1 MAGAVPAILLPLLS
15 RLRIAL
21 PQIARLGV
29 FLSNAE
35 GTVLS
40 RWADSDGQVL
50 VCPPAVVSVA
60 ANTCLAHLR
69 AMPEASFVDRNDP
82 AMQWL
87 PGAHSEPL
95 MVLSVRRNSVVHGYL
110 VIDVER
116 GWRAD
121 AACIVQLRSWGPILA
136 ALLGHSIQST
146 ANLVNAVRFSNEFI
160 HARDPI
166 TGEHQLRMGAFL
178 HVLASEMNRAHGF
191 MPGFA
196 DEVAVFGALHDIG
209 KVAVPDYVLL
219 KPGRFEATEW
229 EVMKA
234 HVEKGAALVRRMLDE
249 SGIRWRVIVV
259 SACFSGAFLPALQ
272 GEDTLVK
279 RPITIPFDM
288 VVHAIGMDPNVDNMT
303 LSAVFGVDL
312 HKQGYIARRDAYG
325 IMGATSRPG
334 VLVAGAAIGPET
346 IDDSIAQGQAAALS
360 AMAAAGARAF
370 SGVAVA

>member
-29 FLSNAE
+29 FLSNTE

-40 RWADSDGQVL
+40 RWADSDGRVL

-69 AMPEASFVDRNDP
+69 TTLEASFVDRNDP

-249 SGIRWRVIVV
+249 LQLHDAPGVETLQAAVDFHHEYLDGSGYPNGLGGHEIPLVARMVTTADIFDALTHYRPYKRPWRVDDAYEHLSGLAGEKLDRDCV
-259 SACFSGAFLPALQ
+259 SAM
-272 GEDTLVK
+272 K
-279 RPITIPFDM
+279 
-288 VVHAIGMDPNVDNMT
+288 
-303 LSAVFGVDL
+303 SARLRIVETM
-312 HKQGYIARRDAYG
+312 RRFERREG
-325 IMGATSRPG
+325 S
-334 VLVAGAAIGPET
+334 
-346 IDDSIAQGQAAALS
+346 
-360 AMAAAGARAF
+360 
-370 SGVAVA
+370 